1 MAKDSEDEYD
11 GSEDGEEDDDEEEDD
26 EGEEVVPALATRER
40 RTNRAQHMSSL
51 ISEVVEKGDQFWRN
65 DDWAMSEEE
74 GGESADDSFELSA
87 EEDKPD
93 EFDSDFNDTE
103 DEEDEEVYI
112 SNPLLH
118 SP

>member
-1 MAKDSEDEYD
+1 MPKDSEEDYD
-11 GSEDGEEDDDEEEDD
+11 GSDAEEADSSEEE
-26 EGEEVVPALATRER
+26 EEREFVPALATRER

-87 EEDKPD
+87 EDDRPD

-103 DEEDEEVYI
+103 DEDEEDEEVVTNHI
-112 SNPLLH
+112 AH
-118 SP
+118 